1 MLAYPLSKCKQ
12 KGGTLQMPNT
22 PIGQNVQTDLPM
34 QQILI

>member
-1 MLAYPLSKCKQ
+1 MLAYPLFKCKQ

-22 PIGQNVQTDLPM
+22 PIGQNVQTDILV